1 MLYLVIG
8 KRKLLTLA
16 NNEAD
21 AVDYARRVFEEN
33 REDPGDLRAVS
44 KYTADEP
51 DRSMLAFWD
60 AVAER
65 AMSRGISTVTE
76 IEEELRSLDVLLYHA
91 VSTHVA
97 SSRRMEDAERRRC
110 ANIVWM
116 AVDRASA
123 SMRSFSPEDLGYERA
138 IGAEE
143 SLQDVFKAIVETHP
157 DR

>member
-8 KRKLLTLA
+8 KRKLLTLS
-16 NNEAD
+16 NNEPGAVAD
-21 AVDYARRVFEEN
+21 ARRCFEDN

-65 AMSRGISTVTE
+65 AMSLGRTPKDVE
-76 IEEELRSLDVLLYHA
+76 DELRSLDVLLYHA

-97 SSRRMEDAERRRC
+97 SSRRMEDTERRRC

-123 SMRSFSPEDLGYERA
+123 SMSGLSPEDLGYERA
-138 IGAEE
+138 SGAEQ
-143 SLQDVFKAIVETHP
+143 SLRDVFKAIIETHP